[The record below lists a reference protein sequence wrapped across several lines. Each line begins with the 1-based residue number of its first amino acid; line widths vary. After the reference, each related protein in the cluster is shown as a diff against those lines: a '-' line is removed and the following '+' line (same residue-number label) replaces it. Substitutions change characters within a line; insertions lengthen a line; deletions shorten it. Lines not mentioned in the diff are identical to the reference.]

1 MQLYPI
7 WFVVLGIVIYA
18 LAYYVYA
25 RWYDRNVWEPDP
37 KRATPAHMY
46 MDGITFFPVGKW
58 VLYGF
63 QFKGIAG
70 LGPILGPFIGLF
82 YGWLP
87 ALLWILVGNF
97 FIGWIH
103 DYSVL
108 FLSVRNEGKTLGPLS
123 YELIS
128 PRARK
133 ALIGF
138 LFFYLILLIAT
149 FDVLCSVFFMTYP
162 QSVLATTLMFVAGII
177 SGLLMYKAR
186 AGVTTSTIVGVII
199 TIIGIIIGIYVPLP
213 YKNLGFWVVYT
224 SILLLIGGTVSL
236 MYVTQPV
243 IYIASFPAIAGIV
256 LLIIGGLIS
265 PATGVAIEQP
275 AWGGVFGMLGGMK
288 AKSIWTVGP
297 IWPILF
303 VSIACGAISG
313 WHSLVSSSG
322 SAPLLDV
329 ETDALP
335 VGAGSMLTEGLLALA
350 SLSAYMVL
358 TPEEVAAAGGVKWT
372 ALVTGASKLVAPW
385 TGGEAA
391 WGWTVP
397 FYGFWLEVYAL
408 TLAMLALRFFWMV
421 WADITGAKP
430 IISNKYVGS
439 IIGLIIGGI
448 LAYTGAWINLWLLF
462 GGSNQLLAGLALT
475 LVSLYLMK
483 IKKPSKYTLGPAIF
497 MIITCEAALL
507 WQAIKMLRAVALGT
521 PIAKG
526 PLAAPAYK
534 GIALALNGVFGAF
547 AIILFILGLIVA
559 IDASKAFARLGK
571 AEAE

>member
-7 WFVVLGIVIYA
+7 WFVILGIIVYA
-18 LAYYVYA
+18 LAYYFYA

-87 ALLWILVGNF
+87 ALLWLLVGNF

-108 FLSVRNEGKTLGPLS
+108 FLSVRNEGKTLGPLT

-162 QSVLATTLMFVAGII
+162 QSVLATTLMFIGGII

-213 YKNLGFWVVYT
+213 YKNLGFWVFYT

-275 AWGGVFGMLGGMK
+275 AWGGLFGMAGGMK
-288 AKSIWTVGP
+288 AKNIFTPGP
-297 IWPILF
+297 MWPILF

-358 TPEEVAAAGGVKWT
+358 TPEEVAAAHGVKWT

-408 TLAMLALRFFWMV
+408 TLAMLAVRFFWMV

-475 LVSLYLMK
+475 LVSLYLAK

-507 WQAIKMLRAVALGT
+507 WEAITMFRAVALGT

-526 PLAAPAYK
+526 PLTAPAYK
-534 GIALALNGVFGAF
+534 GIALALNGVFGAV